1 MMSINVEVGGLGEGR
16 GILPACLKHPHTP
29 GHNTRLHLH
38 DSVDRVSSS
47 ELPDSLASPPCRG
60 KAVTPTTNPTTIS
73 IVSFKSALNPPLLS
87 WPRTAW
93 TNDRRCCRP
102 PTLRTSARWP
112 PRICRSR
119 APEVNT
125 RRDLWSLS
133 LHAESYRGVSTRRS
147 NVSNRCVN
155 RGCGSWRRWK
165 INRWRRKRRD

>member
-1 MMSINVEVGGLGEGR
+1 MMFNSMMSINVEVGGLGEGR
-16 GILPACLKHPHTP
+16 GILPACLKHPHHYPVTTQGSTSTTP
-29 GHNTRLHLH
+29 STAL
-38 DSVDRVSSS
+38 VSSS
-47 ELPDSLASPPCRG
+47 ELPESLASPPCRG
-60 KAVTPTTNPTTIS
+60 KTVTHTTTTTTIR

-125 RRDLWSLS
+125 RRDLCSL
-133 LHAESYRGVSTRRS
+133 LCMLNHFWAFRRGVQCFEL
-147 NVSNRCVN
+147 V
-155 RGCGSWRRWK
+155 
-165 INRWRRKRRD
+165 RK

>member
-1 MMSINVEVGGLGEGR
+1 MMFNSMMSINVEVGGLGEGR
-16 GILPACLKHPHTP
+16 GILPACLKHPHHYPVTTQGSTSTTP
-29 GHNTRLHLH
+29 STAL
-38 DSVDRVSSS
+38 VSSS
-47 ELPDSLASPPCRG
+47 ELPESLASPPCRG
-60 KAVTPTTNPTTIS
+60 KTVTHTTTTTIR

-125 RRDLWSLS
+125 RRDLCSL
-133 LHAESYRGVSTRRS
+133 LCMLNHFWAFRRGVQCFEL
-147 NVSNRCVN
+147 V
-155 RGCGSWRRWK
+155 
-165 INRWRRKRRD
+165 RK